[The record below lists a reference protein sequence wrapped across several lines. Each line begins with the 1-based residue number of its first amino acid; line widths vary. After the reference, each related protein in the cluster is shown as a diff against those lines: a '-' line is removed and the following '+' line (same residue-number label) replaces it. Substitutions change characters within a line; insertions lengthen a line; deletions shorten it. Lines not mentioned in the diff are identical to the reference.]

1 MFGSPAQSL
10 EDVLSV
16 LSHPCHGADRVHS
29 KCGGGQQW
37 TDWRH
42 TECHHGQ
49 RLHGLAG
56 LIALWLLYTLNLT
69 NIGEMNSQYV
79 ISLKSDV
86 GGYRDTEDKSQS
98 HVSPD
103 QWLLDHPHAGM
114 STVHL
119 NCLPIQRQHS
129 LTGWIWVS
137 RGWLSTQ

>member
-1 MFGSPAQSL
+1 MSSPIPVTELTESTPSVEGDIQSVIMDNVSMAL
-10 EDVLSV
+10 QVS
-16 LSHPCHGADRVHS
+16 
-29 KCGGGQQW
+29 
-37 TDWRH
+37 
-42 TECHHGQ
+42 
-49 RLHGLAG
+49 
-56 LIALWLLYTLNLT
+56 LWLLYTLNLT
-69 NIGEMNSQYV
+69 NIGEMNSHYV